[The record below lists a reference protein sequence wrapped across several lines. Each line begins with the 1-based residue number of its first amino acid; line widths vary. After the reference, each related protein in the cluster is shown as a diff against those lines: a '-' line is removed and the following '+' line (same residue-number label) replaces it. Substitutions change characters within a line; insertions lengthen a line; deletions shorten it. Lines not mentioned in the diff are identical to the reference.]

1 MKFYFPLLLFFFV
14 TIHFVSA
21 QRVNNVRAQ
30 SKGNIVMIT
39 YDLLGT
45 ISGQIYSVAVYSSHN
60 GMTAPLTQVRGDI
73 GPDLKP
79 GQNKSI
85 EWGVKKELGNFE
97 GDINIEVRA
106 TLTYSPMRFT
116 TPQRNALH
124 KRGKSYKITWL
135 GAIAN
140 ENLQIELYNDTSR
153 VYEINRTINKG
164 TLEWEIPLNTE
175 PGKNYKYKISSVDNP
190 ANYTFSNTFIVKR
203 KTPTWVKVMPL
214 TAMAG
219 GVLFYLLTN
228 KKTGPVDAGGEMDL
242 PLPPNPE

>member
-1 MKFYFPLLLFFFV
+1 
-14 TIHFVSA
+14 
-21 QRVNNVRAQ
+21 
-30 SKGNIVMIT
+30 MIT

-45 ISGQIYSVAVYSSHN
+45 ISGQIYTVAVYSSHN
-60 GMTAPLTQVRGDI
+60 DMATPLSQVRGDI
-73 GPDLKP
+73 GPNIKP

-85 EWGVKKELGNFE
+85 EWGVKKELGNFDD
-97 GDINIEVRA
+97 DINIEVRA

-116 TPQRNALH
+116 SPQRNTLH

-135 GAIAN
+135 GAVAN

-153 VYEINRTINKG
+153 VYEINRTVNKG

-190 ANYTFSNTFIVKR
+190 ANYAFSNTFIVKR
-203 KTPTWVKVMPL
+203 KTPTWVKAMPL
-214 TAMAG
+214 TAVAG
-219 GVLFYLLTN
+219 GILFYIITN
-228 KKTGPVDAGGEMDL
+228 RKPGPTDTNDEKDL